1 MQIIDGQ
8 AEQTETQAD
17 KLRQKKKKF
26 CCVLLSNWHSRKMNY
41 RH

>member
-1 MQIIDGQ
+1 MQIIDGQAEQTETQ

-26 CCVLLSNWHSRKMNY
+26 CCVLLSN
-41 RH
+41 